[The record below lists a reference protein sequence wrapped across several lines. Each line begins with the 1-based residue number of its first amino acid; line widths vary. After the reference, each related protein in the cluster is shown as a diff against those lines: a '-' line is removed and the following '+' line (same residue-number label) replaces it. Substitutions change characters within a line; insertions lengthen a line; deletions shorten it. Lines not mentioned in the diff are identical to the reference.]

1 MNAWRRRLTFW
12 AAVAF
17 SFSVAA
23 ALLSLVGAPSPYLF
37 AGAVAGSCCAL
48 LAPNAQDMPR
58 LVRSLGLAII
68 GVIAGSHVDR
78 QLMETVAQRPVPILG
93 GVFAT
98 VIMSMLAG
106 LVLRL
111 ARDVSASTALLAS
124 IAGGASGVTAMAREL
139 RANEPVVLTFQY
151 LRVFVVLISVPF
163 VTQLL
168 GAHGAATPHGD
179 QGPQW
184 AGLGFA
190 ASALVAGLVGARV
203 LRFSSSRVLVPL
215 IIAAMLGLS
224 DWFDSTQVPGPM
236 VDVGY
241 GVVGLGVGLAFTP
254 AAVHTVGRLMPFAAL
269 QLLLGIGGCACI
281 GLLMADTLGMDPID
295 GYLATTPGGLPAV
308 TAVAVGS
315 GADVGF
321 VVAVQSL
328 RVVAVL
334 LVVAAIGV
342 VVKKRCG
349 NPDEG

>member
-1 MNAWRRRLTFW
+1 MFW
-12 AAVAF
+12 LAVALTY
-17 SFSVAA
+17 AA
-23 ALLSLVGAPSPYLF
+23 AATVLSFVNAPSPHLF

-48 LAPNAQDMPR
+48 LAPHAQDMPR

-68 GVIAGSHVDR
+68 GVTAGSHVDR

-106 LVLRL
+106 LVLRR
-111 ARDVSASTALLAS
+111 ARDVSAATALLAS

-139 RANEPVVLTFQY
+139 RANEPVVLTIQY

-168 GAHGAATPHGD
+168 GVHSGAAPRGD
-179 QGPQW
+179 QGSQW

-190 ASALVAGLVGARV
+190 ASALVAGLVGACV
-203 LRFSSSRVLVPL
+203 LRFSSSKLLIPLVV
-215 IIAAMLGLS
+215 AATLGLS
-224 DWFDSTQVPGPM
+224 DWFASTQVPGPM

-241 GVVGLGVGLAFTP
+241 GVIGLGVGLAFTP
-254 AAVHTVGRLMPFAAL
+254 ATVRTIGRLMPFAVL

-328 RVVAVL
+328 RVVVVL
-334 LVVAAIGV
+334 LLVAGIGV
-342 VVKKRCG
+342 VVKKRHG
-349 NPDEG
+349 NTDEE